1 TLNLYDT
8 SDSNANYGA
17 TSVTTISD
25 LGMGAGSIVYG
36 TLETLNVSLGSGGDT
51 FDVVSTLAGVT
62 TTLNTNAGADTVN
75 VQTNVTALTVN
86 TGTEGDTVNVLSS
99 AGIAL
104 VNTGAGGDTVNV
116 QAIAAA

>member
-75 VQTNVTALTVN
+75 VQTNATALTVDRK
-86 TGTEGDTVNVLSS
+86 GGEERKNVVWS
-99 AGIAL
+99 AEARR
-104 VNTGAGGDTVNV
+104 VDAGGEG
-116 QAIAAA
+116 